1 MTSISNT
8 SGLKPVRKHEHYDA
22 IIAFAEGHG
31 LEFRAK
37 PEVSKYGSSTEWMPC
52 LAPDFHPSFEYRVKG
67 LRDPQLQAEI
77 ERLNIIAKMHED
89 SD

>member
-8 SGLKPVRKHEHYDA
+8 FGSKQMRRHEHYDA
-22 IIAFAEGHG
+22 IIAFAEGHE
-31 LEFRAK
+31 LEFRPK
-37 PEVSKYGSSTEWMPC
+37 PNATPYGSTDDWYAC
-52 LAPDFHPSFEYRVKG
+52 DNPDFHPSFEYRVKG
-67 LRDPQLQAEI
+67 SRDPHLQAEI